1 MNDLENIINSK
12 INIFYALYYDVWL
25 PIETNTPDQTIL
37 AMYQKPHYALKVIV
51 EATVLSIKQ
60 ATYERARKS
69 YEENTTFNTVV

>member
-37 AMYQKPHYALKVIV
+37 AMYQKPQL
-51 EATVLSIKQ
+51 L
-60 ATYERARKS
+60 
-69 YEENTTFNTVV
+69 